1 VVQIDIYCT
10 SHSEVYVNNEEKIF
24 IKKFGSLNTLS
35 TKEILEFMR
44 MRLEPRSN
52 DFWKVLN
59 GRNLNPLRVNKL
71 SVKEKKHIRD
81 NLEDILFQL
90 KN

>member
-1 VVQIDIYCT
+1 M
-10 SHSEVYVNNEEKIF
+10 NNEEKIF
-24 IKKFGSLNTLS
+24 IKKFVSLNTLS
-35 TKEILEFMR
+35 TKEILEFMK

-71 SVKEKKHIRD
+71 SVKEKKNIRE
-81 NLEDILFQL
+81 NLEDLLFKL